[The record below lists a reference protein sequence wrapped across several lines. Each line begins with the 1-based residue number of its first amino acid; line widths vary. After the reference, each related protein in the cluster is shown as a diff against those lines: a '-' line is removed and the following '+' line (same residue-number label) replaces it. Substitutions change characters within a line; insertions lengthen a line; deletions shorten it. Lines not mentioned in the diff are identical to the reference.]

1 MMLQIMMNMLAIPPR
16 LISTLSMAV
25 VKQNWRLSPTTAH
38 VPTNLAIHGEFDVDE
53 IDQDD
58 DEVDGLS
65 DDDDIQTFCLL
76 LGLKSFLQ
84 VSENLCSPLLP
95 GESLVGANVS
105 LFHDFLTYFSPCYKR
120 PSQSAHCSP

>member
-1 MMLQIMMNMLAIPPR
+1 MMLQILMNMLAIPPR

-25 VKQNWRLSPTTAH
+25 VEQNWRLSPTTAH
-38 VPTNLAIHGEFDVDE
+38 VPTNLAIHGECDLDE
-53 IDQDD
+53 SDEDD
-58 DEVDGLS
+58 DDVEGDGLGDDD

-95 GESLVGANVS
+95 GESLVGANVKS
-105 LFHDFLTYFSPCYKR
+105 VS
-120 PSQSAHCSP
+120 

>member
-1 MMLQIMMNMLAIPPR
+1 MNMLAIPPR

-25 VKQNWRLSPTTAH
+25 VKKNWRLRPTTAH
-38 VPTNLAIHGEFDVDE
+38 VPTNLAIHSECAV
-53 IDQDD
+53 DD
-58 DEVDGLS
+58 DKGD

-95 GESLVGANVS
+95 GESLVGANVKS
-105 LFHDFLTYFSPCYKR
+105 VS
-120 PSQSAHCSP
+120 

>member
-1 MMLQIMMNMLAIPPR
+1 MNMLVIPPR
-16 LISTLSMAV
+16 LISTLPMAV

-38 VPTNLAIHGEFDVDE
+38 VPTNLAIHGECDVDE
-53 IDQDD
+53 RDEDEDDDD
-58 DEVDGLS
+58 DESDGLG
-65 DDDDIQTFCLL
+65 DYDDIQTFCLL

-95 GESLVGANVS
+95 GESLFGANMS
-105 LFHDFLTYFSPCYKR
+105 RFLDITTYLSPCYKR

>member
-1 MMLQIMMNMLAIPPR
+1 MMLQILMNMLAIPPR

-38 VPTNLAIHGEFDVDE
+38 VPTNLAIHNLDE
-53 IDQDD
+53 SDEDD
-58 DEVDGLS
+58 DEGDGV

-95 GESLVGANVS
+95 GESLIGANVS

>member
-1 MMLQIMMNMLAIPPR
+1 MNMLAIPPR

-25 VKQNWRLSPTTAH
+25 VKQNWRLSPTAAH
-38 VPTNLAIHGEFDVDE
+38 VPTNLAIHSECDLDE
-53 IDQDD
+53 SDEDD
-58 DEVDGLS
+58 DEGDGV

-95 GESLVGANVS
+95 GES
-105 LFHDFLTYFSPCYKR
+105 
-120 PSQSAHCSP
+120 

>member
-1 MMLQIMMNMLAIPPR
+1 MNMLAIPPR

-25 VKQNWRLSPTTAH
+25 VEKNWRLSPTTAH
-38 VPTNLAIHGEFDVDE
+38 VPTNLAIHGECDVDDSDE
-53 IDQDD
+53 DD
-58 DEVDGLS
+58 DEGYDY
-65 DDDDIQTFCLL
+65 DDIQTFCLL

-95 GESLVGANVS
+95 GESLFGANMS
-105 LFHDFLTYFSPCYKR
+105 RFLDITTYLSPCYKR

>member
-1 MMLQIMMNMLAIPPR
+1 MMMQIMMNMLAIPPR

-25 VKQNWRLSPTTAH
+25 VKQNWRLRATTAH
-38 VPTNLAIHGEFDVDE
+38 VPTNLAIHGEFDLDE
-53 IDQDD
+53 SDQDD

-65 DDDDIQTFCLL
+65 DDDDVQTFCLL

-95 GESLVGANVS
+95 GESLVGANAKSVS
-105 LFHDFLTYFSPCYKR
+105 
-120 PSQSAHCSP
+120 

>member
-1 MMLQIMMNMLAIPPR
+1 MNMLAIPPR

-25 VKQNWRLSPTTAH
+25 VEQNWRLSPTTAH
-38 VPTNLAIHGEFDVDE
+38 VPTNLAIHGECDLDE
-53 IDQDD
+53 SDEDD
-58 DEVDGLS
+58 DEGDD

-95 GESLVGANVS
+95 GESLVGANMS
-105 LFHDFLTYFSPCYKR
+105 RFLDITTYFSPCYKR

>member
-1 MMLQIMMNMLAIPPR
+1 MNMLAIPPR

-25 VKQNWRLSPTTAH
+25 VKKNWRLSPTTAH
-38 VPTNLAIHGEFDVDE
+38 VPTNLAIHSEFDVDE
-53 IDQDD
+53 SDQDD

-95 GESLVGANVS
+95 GESLVGANVKLVS
-105 LFHDFLTYFSPCYKR
+105 
-120 PSQSAHCSP
+120 